1 MGPEEHNGIENPA
14 EDRIQITQDIIQEL
28 LGSLGDAWAEIEQ
41 LKQKLET
48 ASRAAP
54 RPAASPAP
62 APAPTSGGPV
72 FDKPAPLGE
81 QPLRRGVLIIDDSK
95 VLQMRL
101 RSFIE
106 PLGYPVLAVA
116 DGGVYGADMAI
127 SLRPTLVIVDHQMP
141 DMNGLDC
148 VKAIREQNK
157 ESRIIVCS
165 AYITAELSRDYAV
178 LGVSEILAKP
188 IQLDLFVKAI
198 HRGMGNAVPERN

>member
-1 MGPEEHNGIENPA
+1 M
-14 EDRIQITQDIIQEL
+14 
-28 LGSLGDAWAEIEQ
+28 
-41 LKQKLET
+41 
-48 ASRAAP
+48 
-54 RPAASPAP
+54 
-62 APAPTSGGPV
+62 
-72 FDKPAPLGE
+72 
-81 QPLRRGVLIIDDSK
+81 
-95 VLQMRL
+95 
-101 RSFIE
+101 
-106 PLGYPVLAVA
+106 LAVA

>member
-1 MGPEEHNGIENPA
+1 MDNSA
-14 EDRIQITQDIIQEL
+14 EDRIQVTQDIIQEL
-28 LGSLGDAWAEIEQ
+28 LVSLGDAWAEIDLLKEQ
-41 LKQKLET
+41 LSASHRDASGSQSSSAPVAVASVPVAT
-48 ASRAAP
+48 AKP
-54 RPAASPAP
+54 VPA
-62 APAPTSGGPV
+62 
-72 FDKPAPLGE
+72 E
-81 QPLRRGVLIIDDSK
+81 QLLRRGVLIVDDSK

-116 DGGVYGADMAI
+116 DGGVYGAEMAI
-127 SLRPTLVIVDHQMP
+127 NLRPSLIIVDHQMP

-148 VKAIREQNK
+148 VRAIREQNR

-165 AYITAELSRDYAV
+165 AYITAELSRDYAI

-198 HRGMGNAVPERN
+198 HRGMGNAGSDDNA